1 MAVGS
6 KSVHEA
12 ILAVTGRLDRLQ
24 KGVDVAGVG
33 GGRDY
38 KVVGIDQIIAAIQPL
53 LIEENLNIVPQLQSA
68 KSWDTDI
75 FNHEG
80 TIIGHQHWAQV
91 IMAYEMTG
99 PDNSHTTAIVV
110 GESENNNDK
119 SMSAAM
125 SMAEKY
131 FYKQQFKIVTG
142 DPDPDT
148 VGTKVVGIAPE
159 TPRPAPAQNQQPAA
173 RPAPAPSAPA
183 PSTPAPTTGMNDKIA
198 TTAGSSA
205 PPGDLVT
212 KPQAQL
218 IWAVSIKN
226 IGMDEEGM
234 RTLID
239 QTIGRHI
246 EANDELTV
254 SEFKKV
260 KAKLEG
266 HPNYTKPA
274 PR

>member
-12 ILAVTGRLDRLQ
+12 ILAVTGRVGRLQ
-24 KGVDVAGVG
+24 KGVEVAGIG

-38 KVVGIDQIIAAIQPL
+38 KVVGIEQIIEAIQPL
-53 LIEENLNIVPQLQSA
+53 LVEENLNIVPQLQSA

-80 TIIGHQHWAQV
+80 TVIGHQHWAQV

-110 GESENNNDK
+110 GENENSNDK
-119 SMSAAM
+119 SMAAAM

-131 FYKQQFKIVTG
+131 FYKQQFKLVTG

-159 TPRPAPAQNQQPAA
+159 TPRPAPAQNQQSS
-173 RPAPAPSAPA
+173 RSAPAPSAPA
-183 PSTPAPTTGMNDKIA
+183 PTTGMNEKIA
-198 TTAGSSA
+198 NTAGSA
-205 PPGDLVT
+205 PAPTGTLVS
-212 KPQAQL
+212 KAQSQM

-226 IGMDEEGM
+226 IGMDDQGM
-234 RTLID
+234 RDLID
-239 QTIGRHI
+239 NIIGRSI
-246 EANDELTV
+246 SANDELTV
-254 SEFKKV
+254 DEFKRV
-260 KAKLEG
+260 KAKLEA
-266 HPNYTKPA
+266 HPNYTPLARK
-274 PR
+274 

>member
-24 KGVDVAGVG
+24 KGVEVAGIG

-38 KVVGIDQIIAAIQPL
+38 KVVGIDQIITAIQPL
-53 LIEENLNIVPQLQSA
+53 LVEESLSIVPRVQSA

-75 FNHEG
+75 LNHEG

-91 IMAYEMTG
+91 IVNYLLTG
-99 PDNSHTTAIVV
+99 PDNSNTTATMV

-119 SMSAAM
+119 SMSAAL
-125 SMAEKY
+125 SICEKY
-131 FYKQQFKIVTG
+131 AYRQIFKIVTG

-148 VGTKVVGIAPE
+148 VGTKVVGITPE
-159 TPRPAPAQNQQPAA
+159 TPRPAAPQNQQQQ
-173 RPAPAPSAPA
+173 APPRQQS
-183 PSTPAPTTGMNDKIA
+183 PAPTTGMNEKIA
-198 TTAGSSA
+198 TTAGATAA
-205 PPGDLVT
+205 PPGELIT
-212 KPQAQL
+212 KPQGSL
-218 IWAVSIKN
+218 VWAVAVKN
-226 IGMDEEGM
+226 IGMDEAA
-234 RTLID
+234 LIPYINNI
-239 QTIGRHI
+239 IGREI
-246 EANDELTV
+246 EDKAELTV
-254 SEFKKV
+254 NEFKKV

-274 PR
+274 PK